1 MAKSTLTRVGWQ
13 ICLLNHCIFV
23 IDLTIS
29 FKVPLKNYEIRVDHR
44 WFESRH
50 SFTMFSRTPYSR
62 SFTFRGDICRLI
74 FSLYS
79 VLQRYTVITTKLW
92 NGKMTFTIVSAEV
105 NISINWYSANIRIYH
120 LLDKELDRKIYV
132 TAMQF
137 LLVQN
142 RHQTHDWTLIGS
154 GAIGLGIQQC
164 YRTKL

>member
-1 MAKSTLTRVGWQ
+1 MAKSTLSRVGWQ
-13 ICLLNHCIFV
+13 ICRLNHCKFFV
-23 IDLTIS
+23 DLTIS

-50 SFTMFSRTPYSR
+50 TFPMFSRTPCSR
-62 SFTFRGDICRLI
+62 SFTFRGDIFRLI

-92 NGKMTFTIVSAEV
+92 NRKTTFTVVSAEV
-105 NISINWYSANIRIYH
+105 NISINWYSADIRIYH

-154 GAIGLGIQQC
+154 GANELSIQQC
-164 YRTKL
+164 FRTK